1 MHDQYCLEREL
12 FIGQKVMVKNL
23 RLQGQAWVP
32 GVVAEELGPLTY
44 LIQVEGGMFWRR
56 HVDLLQEMG
65 ILSESPEMSSQGDAS
80 PLVLPENTN
89 SCLESEQSME
99 NHREEDPKVTP
110 HSSDL
115 LSEPRSFS
123 KPSDTSQNEAKANER
138 DITVHKD
145 GPIEAPRKQY
155 TC

>member
-1 MHDQYCLEREL
+1 
-12 FIGQKVMVKNL
+12 
-23 RLQGQAWVP
+23 
-32 GVVAEELGPLTY
+32 
-44 LIQVEGGMFWRR
+44 
-56 HVDLLQEMG
+56 
-65 ILSESPEMSSQGDAS
+65 
-80 PLVLPENTN
+80 
-89 SCLESEQSME
+89 ME

-145 GPIEAPRKQY
+145 GPIEAP
-155 TC
+155 